1 MHNPVPNNFTYAA
14 DPAGTRCPY
23 AGHIRRMNA
32 RPADVGERI
41 VIARRGQGYGIR
53 KDDPAGEDPADKP
66 TRGVGL
72 LFMAVVARIEDQ
84 FEVLQL
90 TANGDVD
97 GVFDPVMGQVRD
109 PDVKPP
115 VSLPR
120 AWGGAAASEKVVA
133 VKPSVTMRGGEYF
146 FLPSIDS
153 LIRLGKE
160 G

>member
-1 MHNPVPNNFTYAA
+1 
-14 DPAGTRCPY
+14 
-23 AGHIRRMNA
+23 MNA
-32 RPADVGERI
+32 RPDAVAERT

-53 KDDPAGEDPADKP
+53 KDDPNGEGLAGKP

-84 FEVLQL
+84 FEALQL
-90 TANGDVD
+90 TANGEVD

-109 PDVKPP
+109 PDAKPP
-115 VSLPR
+115 VSLSGT
-120 AWGGAAASEKVVA
+120 WGGPADPEKAVA
-133 VKPSVTMRGGEYF
+133 VKPCVTMRGGEYF

-153 LIRLGKE
+153 LIRLGEE